1 MNEKLKVYKK
11 ITSVIII
18 MQRQKQRQ
26 NSVDTEQ
33 NFLFKEKTNTIAAS
47 RRLVKKLV
55 AIGFSHACRHR
66 LKLDESLF
74 VDRQCEDITVKAS
87 FSKKK
92 RQFYSKLGPESLRG

>member
-1 MNEKLKVYKK
+1 MNEKLKVYIK
-11 ITSVIII
+11 IISVIII

-92 RQFYSKLGPESLRG
+92 AILQQIRS